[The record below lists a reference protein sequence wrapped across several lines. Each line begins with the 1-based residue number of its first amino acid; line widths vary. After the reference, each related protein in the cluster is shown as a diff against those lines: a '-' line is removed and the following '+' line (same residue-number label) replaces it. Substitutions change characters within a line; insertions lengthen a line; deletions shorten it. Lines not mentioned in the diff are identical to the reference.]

1 MTRNALRHF
10 RTITLALLAT
20 TGYAIQS
27 CTNGSAHDVQ
37 VVIDTSELRSGDLLF
52 RNGNGVESRFVTGVS
67 GGEYSHIAFAHKTGT
82 RWMAVHAV
90 PGETENAKDIDT
102 LKSEPIE
109 LFFHHERARSGA
121 IARVNCDD
129 STAKAALDYAIDKVK
144 RRFAFDHNYSLEDT
158 TEYYCTELVYR
169 AYLTQGIDLAEMRRH
184 ELPMPGTEGHFIF
197 PSDILSSKHML
208 FTKQLETIPFN

>member
-1 MTRNALRHF
+1 MTKTALQHL
-10 RTITLALLAT
+10 RTMPLVLLAAA
-20 TGYAIQS
+20 GWAMLS
-27 CTNGSAHDVQ
+27 CTNGATHDVQ

-67 GGEYSHIAFAHKTGT
+67 GGEYSHIAFAYKSGAG
-82 RWMAVHAV
+82 WMAVHAV

-121 IARVNCDD
+121 IARVRCTDE
-129 STAKAALDYAIDKVK
+129 TALKAAEYAIDKVK
-144 RRFAFDHNYSLEDT
+144 RGFAFDHSYSLDDT
-158 TEYYCTELVYR
+158 TEYYCTELIYR
-169 AYLTQGIDLAEMRRH
+169 AYLTQGIDLAEERRH
-184 ELPMPGTEGHFIF
+184 ELPMPGTEGYFIF

-208 FTKQLETIPFN
+208 HIKQLETTPF